1 MNWWQIIGIAIGA
14 IGLGA
19 IVAVGILYYV
29 LKDMY
34 R

>member
-1 MNWWQIIGIAIGA
+1 VSVWQAA
-14 IGLGA
+14 A
-19 IVAVGILYYV
+19 IVAGSIAVGAVTALGILYYV